1 MRAHTLAFRILAGRA
16 HGPTVR
22 KQLER
27 SEAMKRW
34 IILEVAIASVLVA
47 DFGRLKAPGARA
59 AARVGGAF
67 ELLDTAAG
75 IPEGAR

>member
-1 MRAHTLAFRILAGRA
+1 
-16 HGPTVR
+16 
-22 KQLER
+22 
-27 SEAMKRW
+27 MKRW